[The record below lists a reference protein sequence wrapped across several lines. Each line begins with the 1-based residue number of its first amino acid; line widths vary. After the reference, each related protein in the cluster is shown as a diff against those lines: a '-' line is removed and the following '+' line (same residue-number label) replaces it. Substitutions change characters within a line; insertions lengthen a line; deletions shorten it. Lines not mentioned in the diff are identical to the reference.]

1 MHRLPRSRRAANY
14 LDRLA
19 VIPFKNRRFW
29 VQAALR
35 RESDFGKVPADLRS
49 PFWGGKTF
57 FNNAPAAL
65 AGWRGAE
72 NEHLRQ
78 LQ

>member
-1 MHRLPRSRRAANY
+1 
-14 LDRLA
+14 
-19 VIPFKNRRFW
+19 VIPFKNGRFLP
-29 VQAALR
+29 VVALR
-35 RESDFGKVPADLRS
+35 RGNDFGKVAADLRS